1 MTYIRMT
8 SWTFRSVMQITR
20 NQSIIPVTQLKQ
32 NSQNICGS
40 LRTRNAH
47 NNEVR
52 LQETLK
58 IMGWFYLTLVITI

>member
-32 NSQNICGS
+32 NFQNICGS
-40 LRTRNAH
+40 LRTRNAL